1 MSSCTPQRTSSVRWT
16 LGLMLSAAVGVM
28 PGMSLAEHSPANG
41 ARPPVAETLAFYQP
55 DVLVSGHM
63 TIAGSDTMQPLLAK
77 LAMEFRRRHPDIKIA
92 VQGSRNHQEKS
103 VLPLLQGFLDGDANM
118 RRGDGK
124 TSGHLGSQDVQF
136 LASSRPLTEKE
147 IKRFRARHGYEPMAV
162 IIAQD
167 AVALYVHKDN
177 PISGLTLDQ
186 VDAIYSTTR
195 NRGGNDIRTWGQL
208 SLPDTWQAA
217 PLRVYGRDPQSSTG
231 TLPFFK
237 QVVMMDG
244 DFRKEIQTQ
253 PGAASVVLAVGAD
266 RLGIGYS
273 GIGFQTSSVRVVPLA
288 EQAGMPFIEPT
299 AETVMSGRY
308 PLSRPLYLYV
318 KKAPDKK
325 WDPKMLEF
333 LRFANSREGQETVAH
348 SGVYPLTP
356 SQVANNYNNLGE
368 PARMA
373 QSGSTAI
380 IRD

>member
-16 LGLMLSAAVGVM
+16 LGLILSASLGVM
-28 PGMSLAEHSPANG
+28 PGISLAEHAPANG
-41 ARPPVAETLAFYQP
+41 ARPSVADTLAFYQP
-55 DVLVSGHM
+55 DAIVSGHM

-103 VLPLLQGFLDGDANM
+103 VLPLLQGFLDGDANS

-124 TSGHLGSQDVQF
+124 ISGHLGSQDVQF
-136 LASSRPLTEKE
+136 LASARPLTEKE
-147 IKRFRARHGYEPMAV
+147 IKRFRARHGYEPIAV
-162 IIAQD
+162 MIAQD

-177 PISGLTLDQ
+177 PITGLTLDQ

-195 NRGGNDIRTWGQL
+195 KRGGYDIRTWGQL
-208 SLPDTWQAA
+208 GLTDTWQAA
-217 PLRVYGRDPQSSTG
+217 PVRVYGRDAQSSTG

-237 QVVMMDG
+237 QVVLMDG
-244 DFRKEIQTQ
+244 DFKKEVQTQ
-253 PGAASVVLAVGAD
+253 PGSASVVLAVGHD
-266 RLGIGYS
+266 THGVGYS

-288 EQAGMPFIEPT
+288 EQSGMPFIEPT

-318 KKAPDKK
+318 KKAPDKN

-333 LRFANSREGQETVAH
+333 LRFANSREGQETVAQ

-356 SQVANNYNNLGE
+356 SQVATNLDNLGE

-373 QSGSTAI
+373 RSGSSTI
-380 IRD
+380 VRD